1 MKRTTTI
8 GTLLLAAALHAGVA
22 MAVPAYPWKMS
33 VKQPDGSLLTIQKQG
48 DEHAS
53 MTFTA
58 DGYPLCYDE
67 ARGIFEY
74 GRIEQGTLVS
84 TGVAAADASRRTP
97 EQTALLATVDSEA
110 ARALLCRQQAAA
122 MRKAQRK
129 VLISDIPT
137 TGKQKSLV
145 ILVEFSDRSFS
156 MTDPHDFYH
165 EMLNAEG
172 YTNKYGATGSARDFY
187 VENSRGAYEPDF
199 VVVGP
204 VKLPRSYSYYGANMT
219 QQSGIDYQ
227 IYEFVHDAAAAADS
241 LVDYSQFDSDADGKV
256 DNIYFFYAGYGE
268 ADSGAS
274 NTIWPHSANYYDDF
288 EETLICDGMYINR
301 YACSQE
307 LSGQRHQPVGIG
319 TFVHEYGHVL
329 GLVDHYNTQNQQA
342 GGPGLWDTMANGSY
356 LNNQHTPP
364 LFSAFERA
372 ELGWLTYTDL
382 TTDADSINVVAPL
395 SSPDEAIAYRWTVPG
410 TDGREYFI
418 IENRQQQGWDSY
430 LPGHGL
436 LVWHIDMDEQLWWQN
451 KANADPAH
459 QHIDLIEADRTPD
472 HDGGD
477 AFPGTKNVTQF
488 SFEAWSGDVAF
499 GFDFVDETD
508 EKARFLLSGTA
519 FSLPVPQV
527 TVSGVMGRS
536 ALVAWTPVADAAAY
550 DVTVSNADGAAVSRR
565 TLGADTCQ
573 LLVEGLQPETAYAVS
588 VVARLA
594 GYASAEQPVPFAT
607 TELQYVE
614 KQVEV
619 LPATGVEAGAFT
631 ANWSPLEATDN
642 YVVSLFRSEMSGR
655 DVMCWDFTGQ
665 SESRPEGWSTSGSR
679 YDNNYYGEAAPS
691 LRLSKDGDYLL
702 MSCRGHQLSR
712 LSFWYRASSDG
723 NQLAVEQHVGG
734 QWQQVGDMLT
744 VAAASAATAH
754 IALDAADSVRI
765 VFHKKANYVQI
776 DDVVCEYIV
785 EELQPVGALSDVSV
799 GAATHYRF
807 AGLPAGSYA
816 YSVVGQSADGT
827 TLPSLLERVQLSGD
841 PQGINHPVNA
851 DAARRESTAVCDLQG
866 RRMGSESLRKGLYI
880 HNGRKFVVR

>member
-1 MKRTTTI
+1 MKRRTTI
-8 GTLLLAAALHAGVA
+8 WTLLTAAALHAGVA

-33 VKQPDGSLLTIQKQG
+33 VKQPDGSILTIQKQG

-67 ARGIFEY
+67 VRGIFEY

-84 TGVAAADASRRTP
+84 TGVAATDASRRTP
-97 EQTALLATVDSEA
+97 DQMALLATIDSEA
-110 ARALLCRQQAAA
+110 AHELLSRQREAA

-156 MTDPHDFYH
+156 MSDPRTFYH

-187 VENSRGAYEPDF
+187 IENSRGAYEPDF

-204 VKLPRSYSYYGANMT
+204 VELPRSYSYYGANLT

-227 IYEFVHDAAAAADS
+227 IYEFVHDAAAAADP

-342 GGPGLWDTMANGSY
+342 GGPGMWDTMANGSY

-382 TTDADSINVVAPL
+382 TIDADSINVVAPL
-395 SSPDEAIAYRWTVPG
+395 SSPDEATAYRWTVPNTG
-410 TDGREYFI
+410 GREYFV

-451 KANADPAH
+451 KANADPTH
-459 QHIDLIEADRTPD
+459 QHIDLVEADRTPD

-488 SFEAWSGDVAF
+488 SFEDWSGDVAF
-499 GFDFVDETD
+499 GFDFVDEMG
-508 EKARFLLSGTA
+508 EKARFLLSGTV
-519 FSLPVPQV
+519 FSLPAPQV
-527 TVSGVMGRS
+527 TVANVKGQS

-550 DVTVSNADGAAVSRR
+550 DVTVSDADGMAVSRR
-565 TLGADTCQ
+565 TLPTDTCR
-573 LLVEGLQPETAYAVS
+573 LLVEGLQPESSYAVA

-594 GYASAEQPVPFAT
+594 GYTSDPQPVTFVT
-607 TELQYVE
+607 KELQYVE
-614 KQVEV
+614 KRVEV
-619 LPATGVEAGAFT
+619 LPATDVEGGAFT
-631 ANWSPLEATDN
+631 ARWSPLAATDN

-655 DVMCWDFTGQ
+655 DVMSWDFTGQ

-702 MSCRGHQLSR
+702 MTCHERQLSH

-723 NQLAVEQHVGG
+723 NQLAVEQYVGG
-734 QWQQVGDMLT
+734 LWQQVGDMLT
-744 VAAASAATAH
+744 VAAASAATAD
-754 IALDAADSVRI
+754 ISLDAADSVRI

-776 DDVVCEYIV
+776 DDVVCEFIV
-785 EELQPVGALSDVSV
+785 EELQPVDGLADVCV

-816 YSVVGQSADGT
+816 YGIVGESAEGT

-841 PQGINHPVNA
+841 PQGIDYHVS
-851 DAARRESTAVCDLQG
+851 DAAERSMSIAVYDLQG
-866 RRMGSESLRKGLYI
+866 RRLGSKSLGKGLYI
-880 HNGRKFVVR
+880 HNGRKVVVR